1 MPLQGLRMC
10 SYIIKSSLARAFE
23 GAWLLQG
30 EALLRDLLAI
40 HVVAHLN
47 EALCQNY
54 RKICPASPTLTKQC
68 NQVMIASSLAGTARV
83 TTPVLPLSH
92 CYFLDLHAILSG
104 ACAPAILGSLDCR

>member
-1 MPLQGLRMC
+1 MC

-83 TTPVLPLSH
+83 TTPALPLSH

-104 ACAPAILGSLDCR
+104 ACAFAILGSLDCR